1 VISRRQ
7 DLPLR
12 GRLFYLDALVVDV
25 FRFISRGSTSAEPDA
40 FEESTSHCKSQWLR
54 AFDEA

>member
-7 DLPLR
+7 DLPFR
-12 GRLFYLDALVVDV
+12 GRLFYLDALVMDV
-25 FRFISRGSTSAEPDA
+25 FRFLSHSLTSAEPDA
-40 FEESTSHCKSQWLR
+40 FEESTSHYKSPWLR